1 MTTSRGTEPVYV
13 YSGGTVSTNVAV
25 PSVGGVVGPVVRP
38 LTGVLMPPPGQ
49 RDPVAAWLDSDE
61 ARQHEGHW
69 VAINADAGRFLA
81 EADDEAD
88 WQAWQARRALLL
100 FIEIPDAEDRT

>member
-1 MTTSRGTEPVYV
+1 MTASKGTETTPV
-13 YSGGTVSTNVAV
+13 YSGGTVSTSLA
-25 PSVGGVVGPVVRP
+25 PSSGIGGPIVRP

-61 ARQHEGHW
+61 AARHQGHW
-69 VAINADAGRFLA
+69 VAVDADTGQFLA

-88 WQAWQARRALLL
+88 WQAWQARGALLL
-100 FIEIPDAEDRT
+100 FIDIPGAEDGA